1 MFVNNCSYYRYS
13 SRHMLLF
20 CQDILCLAVLSVFL
34 DAYYLILLQFI
45 SNINIFLVVHII
57 HLHFYSTEFYL
68 IHMDEFIDS
77 LLRDERV
84 CDIILPRIQV

>member
-1 MFVNNCSYYRYS
+1 
-13 SRHMLLF
+13 MLLF

-57 HLHFYSTEFYL
+57 YLHLVLLHLHFYSTEFYL